1 MFSFFECEILIILV
15 INLKNNI
22 FSMNIF
28 QEYNTSIGEMSSQKL
43 TVNQR
48 GHNSTNHQFIKYT
61 FH

>member
-1 MFSFFECEILIILV
+1 MFSIFECKIPIMFV
-15 INLKNNI
+15 FNLKNNI
-22 FSMNIF
+22 FIMNIF

-48 GHNSTNHQFIKYT
+48 DDNSSTHQLVKYT